1 MYYLRFISNEQIVL
15 GDLQFLIAEH
25 QLKQLKNFWIFAT
38 MLCTF
43 IKDTIS
49 FHDETKSLNAIKDA
63 ILIIADPVV
72 LCIRIPHQET
82 GLEAFNEVADQ
93 KKVIT
98 GTADLVKP
106 NNWCQIKKHF

>member
-1 MYYLRFISNEQIVL
+1 MPQCYAS
-15 GDLQFLIAEH
+15 
-25 QLKQLKNFWIFAT
+25 
-38 MLCTF
+38 F